1 MSTHAKPAPDLF
13 LYAAAALGMAPEH
26 CLVIEDSVNGVLA
39 ARAAG
44 MRVWGFLG
52 GGHMDAA
59 AGARLV
65 GAGAERLV
73 TDWREAKA
81 LFSTL
86 ATRHGRLKGGHGEW
100 GWCEAGDQ
108 ARSEYFTGSVFKPVT
123 NVDWMRFGSPV
134 ISIVSRRPSSSL
146 KNAFA
151 SIFARCWPRH
161 TCAP

>member
-1 MSTHAKPAPDLF
+1 MRKPAPDLF
-13 LYAAAALGMAPEH
+13 LYAAAALGITPEH

-65 GAGAERLV
+65 DAGAERLIA
-73 TDWREAKA
+73 DWREAKA

-86 ATRHGRLKGGHGEW
+86 TPHYGR
-100 GWCEAGDQ
+100 A
-108 ARSEYFTGSVFKPVT
+108 
-123 NVDWMRFGSPV
+123 
-134 ISIVSRRPSSSL
+134 
-146 KNAFA
+146 
-151 SIFARCWPRH
+151 
-161 TCAP
+161 